1 MAVVEENGDSDNPVP
16 LGGSVGVK
24 VETKD
29 LMKVYRTGSIE
40 VVALRG
46 LNMSVNAG
54 EIVSIMGPSGCGKTT
69 LLNLIGGLDK
79 PSAGSVSVDGLNLT
93 RSGES
98 DLEKY
103 RLKGVGNI
111 FQFFNLMPSM
121 TAGENVELPMV
132 MAGASGTERSQR
144 SMELLS
150 KVGLRERADQK
161 PEELSGGEQQRVA
174 IACALANDP
183 PLILADE
190 PTGEL
195 DRESAKRVIA
205 LLVSLTKDL
214 GKTAIMVTHDPIIAR
229 SADRILRLEDG
240 LVTGEYAPAQ
250 LAEFAPKA
258 EISYVEE
265 VQARI
270 DALERESATL
280 ESDFKAGKLTPDV
293 FIEKYNSVKETLRLL
308 NDEVKRHGL

>member
-1 MAVVEENGDSDNPVP
+1 M
-16 LGGSVGVK
+16 GVK

-29 LMKVYRTGSIE
+29 LMKVYRTGRVE
-40 VVALRG
+40 VLALRG
-46 LNMSVNAG
+46 LSMSVGAG
-54 EIVSIMGPSGCGKTT
+54 ETVSVMGPSGCGKTT
-69 LLNLIGGLDK
+69 LLNLLGGLDK
-79 PSAGSVSVDGLNLT
+79 PSAGFVIIDGQNIT
-93 RSGES
+93 QASEKA
-98 DLEKY
+98 LERY

-111 FQFFNLMPSM
+111 FQFFNLIPSM
-121 TAGENVELPMV
+121 TALENVELPMV
-132 MAGASGTERSQR
+132 MARMNGSERSQKAQ
-144 SMELLS
+144 ELLE
-150 KVGLRERADQK
+150 KVGLRDRASQK

-183 PLILADE
+183 PLLLADE

-195 DRESAKRVIA
+195 DRDTAKKVIS

-250 LAEFAPKA
+250 LADFAPKA
-258 EISYVEE
+258 EVSYVEE

-280 ESDFKAGKLTPDV
+280 EADFKVGKLTPQS
-293 FIEKYNSVKETLRLL
+293 FIEKYNSVKETLKLL
-308 NDEVKRHGL
+308 RDEVKRHGL

>member
-1 MAVVEENGDSDNPVP
+1 M
-16 LGGSVGVK
+16 GVK

-40 VVALRG
+40 VLALRG
-46 LNMSVNAG
+46 MNMSVGAG
-54 EIVSIMGPSGCGKTT
+54 EIVSVMGPSGCGKTT
-69 LLNLIGGLDK
+69 LLNLLGGLDK
-79 PSAGSVSVDGLNLT
+79 PSAGSVSIDGQNITNADEASLNQ
-93 RSGES
+93 
-98 DLEKY
+98 Y

-111 FQFFNLMPSM
+111 FQFFNLIPSM
-121 TAGENVELPMV
+121 TALENVELPMV
-132 MAGASGTERSQR
+132 MAGVDAHERHQR
-144 SMELLS
+144 ATELL
-150 KVGLRERADQK
+150 KKIGLSERAEQK

-183 PLILADE
+183 PLLLADE

-195 DRESAKRVIA
+195 DRETAKKVIN
-205 LLVSLTKDL
+205 LIVSVTKDL
-214 GKTAIMVTHDPIIAR
+214 QKTAIMVTHDPIIAR
-229 SADRILRLEDG
+229 SADRILRMEDG

-250 LAEFAPKA
+250 LTEFAPKA

-280 ESDFKAGKLTPDV
+280 EADFKAGKLTPEV
-293 FIEKYNSVKETLRLL
+293 FIEKYNSVKETLKLL
-308 NDEVKRHGL
+308 KDEVKRHGL

>member
-1 MAVVEENGDSDNPVP
+1 M
-16 LGGSVGVK
+16 GVK
-24 VETKD
+24 IETNG

-40 VVALRG
+40 VAALRG
-46 LNMSVNAG
+46 VTLSVGAG

-69 LLNLIGGLDK
+69 LLNLLGGLDK
-79 PSAGSVSVDGLNLT
+79 PTAGFVSVDGQNITL
-93 RSGES
+93 SEEKS
-98 DLEKY
+98 LEYY
-103 RLKGVGNI
+103 RLRGVGNI
-111 FQFFNLMPSM
+111 FQFFNLIPSIS
-121 TAGENVELPMV
+121 AAENVELPLV
-132 MAGASGTERSQR
+132 MAGVKKDERNQR
-144 SMELLS
+144 TSELLD
-150 KVGLRERADQK
+150 KVGLGGRANQK

-183 PLILADE
+183 PLLLADE

-195 DRESAKRVIA
+195 DRETAKKVIS
-205 LLVSLTKDL
+205 LLVNLTKDT

-250 LAEFAPKA
+250 LADFAPKT
-258 EISYVEE
+258 EVSYVEE

-270 DALERESATL
+270 DALENESAAL
-280 ESDFKAGKLTPDV
+280 EADFKAGKLTPDI
-293 FIEKYNSVKETLRLL
+293 FIEKYNSVKETLKLL

>member
-1 MAVVEENGDSDNPVP
+1 MSA
-16 LGGSVGVK
+16 LGVK

-29 LMKVYRTGSIE
+29 LMKVYRTGSVE
-40 VVALRG
+40 VLALRG
-46 LNMSVNAG
+46 LSMGVAAG
-54 EIVSIMGPSGCGKTT
+54 ETISIMGPSGCGKTT
-69 LLNLIGGLDK
+69 LLNLLGGLDK
-79 PSAGSVSVDGLNLT
+79 PSAGFVTIDGQNIT
-93 RSGES
+93 QADEKT
-98 DLEKY
+98 LEKY

-111 FQFFNLMPSM
+111 FQFFNLIPNM
-121 TAGENVELPMV
+121 TALENVELPML
-132 MAGASGTERSQR
+132 MARMKSSERTKRAQ
-144 SMELLS
+144 ELLE
-150 KVGLRERADQK
+150 KVGLRDRASQK

-183 PLILADE
+183 PLLLADE

-195 DRESAKRVIA
+195 DRDTAKKVIS

-250 LAEFAPKA
+250 LADFAPKA
-258 EISYVEE
+258 EVSYVEE

-270 DALERESATL
+270 DALEGESATL
-280 ESDFKAGKLTPDV
+280 EADFKAGKLTPES
-293 FIEKYNSVKETLRLL
+293 FIDKYNSVKETLKLL
-308 NDEVKRHGL
+308 RDEVKRHGL

>member
-1 MAVVEENGDSDNPVP
+1 M
-16 LGGSVGVK
+16 GVK
-24 VETKD
+24 IETSG

-40 VVALRG
+40 VAALRG
-46 LNMSVNAG
+46 VNMSVGSG

-69 LLNLIGGLDK
+69 LLNLLGGLDK
-79 PSAGSVSVDGLNLT
+79 PTAGFVTIDGRNITLSEEKT
-93 RSGES
+93 
-98 DLEKY
+98 LENY

-111 FQFFNLMPSM
+111 FQFFNLIPSI
-121 TAGENVELPMV
+121 TAAENIELPMV
-132 MAGASGTERSQR
+132 MAGVKKDEREKRTS
-144 SMELLS
+144 ELLE
-150 KVGLRERADQK
+150 KVGLRERANQK

-183 PLILADE
+183 PLLLADE

-195 DRESAKRVIA
+195 DRETAKKVIS
-205 LLVSLTKDL
+205 LLVNLTKDA

-250 LAEFAPKA
+250 LADFAPKA
-258 EISYVEE
+258 DISYVEE

-270 DALERESATL
+270 DALEKEAAAL
-280 ESDFKAGKLTPDV
+280 ETDFKAGKLTSDV
-293 FIEKYNSVKETLRLL
+293 FLEKSNSVRETLKLL
-308 NDEVKRHGL
+308 KDEIKRHGL